1 MGARAVLPYE
11 GIDATAHAAMGEVVG
26 RGAGE
31 RDDSREVRKRG
42 VTSLCVGQTFLS
54 ASLWPDRNV
63 WPTHTNKLFAVGKLE
78 QLVCLPL
85 ARQECL
91 AHTDNLFW
99 WGKPEQTFLSASL
112 WPDRNVW
119 PTWTTFLLW
128 ANRSRHSCLRPSGQT
143 GMSGPHTD
151 NVFGVGK
158 PGQTF
163 LSASLWP
170 DRNVWPIR
178 CATAAPRAPS
188 RARAYASR
196 QRAPESSD
204 RSDSR
209 RSRGRRE
216 SRS

>member
-11 GIDATAHAAMGEVVG
+11 GIDATAHAAVGEVVG

-42 VTSLCVGQTFLS
+42 VTSLYVGQTFLS

-63 WPTHTNKLFAVGKLE
+63 WPTRTTFFGV
-78 QLVCLPL
+78 
-85 ARQECL
+85 
-91 AHTDNLFW
+91 
-99 WGKPEQTFLSASL
+99 GKPEQTFLSAFL
-112 WPDRNVW
+112 WPDRKLW
-119 PTWTTFLLW
+119 PT
-128 ANRSRHSCLRPSGQT
+128 
-143 GMSGPHTD
+143 
-151 NVFGVGK
+151 
-158 PGQTF
+158 
-163 LSASLWP
+163 
-170 DRNVWPIR
+170 R

>member
-11 GIDATAHAAMGEVVG
+11 GIDATAHAAVGEVVG

-91 AHTDNLFW
+91 AHMDNVFAV
-99 WGKPEQTFLSASL
+99 GKPE
-112 WPDRNVW
+112 
-119 PTWTTFLLW
+119 
-128 ANRSRHSCLRPSGQT
+128 
-143 GMSGPHTD
+143 
-151 NVFGVGK
+151 
-158 PGQTF
+158 QTF